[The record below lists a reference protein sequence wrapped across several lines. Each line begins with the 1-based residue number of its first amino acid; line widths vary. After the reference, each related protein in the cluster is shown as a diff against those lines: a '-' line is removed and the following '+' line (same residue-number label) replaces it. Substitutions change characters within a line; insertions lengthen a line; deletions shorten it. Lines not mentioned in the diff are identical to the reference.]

1 MSDEYKNLKNKDDE
15 RLMELYQNGS
25 DLAFDEIYSRYSGR
39 IYSFFYKKQNHVS
52 TSEDLTQ
59 ETFLKLHRSKS
70 LYKKTL
76 PFSPWLFSISRSV
89 FLDHL
94 KKKSK
99 EDLTSPEEI
108 SKIVDKSTDSK
119 DVSNGTSVDVSL
131 LNILPSTSEKVVSMR
146 IIDQATF
153 DEIAGKLNTTPD
165 NARQIF
171 SRAIKKLRKSIVG
184 KEQK

>member
-1 MSDEYKNLKNKDDE
+1 MSDEHKNLKNKDDE
-15 RLMELYQNGS
+15 QLMELYQNGS
-25 DLAFDEIYSRYSGR
+25 ELAFDEIYSRYAGR
-39 IYSFFYKKQNHVS
+39 IYGFFYKKQDNVS
-52 TSEDLTQ
+52 MSQDLTQ

-108 SKIVDKSTDSK
+108 SKIVDKRTDLDIST
-119 DVSNGTSVDVSL
+119 GTFVDASL
-131 LNILPSTSEKVVSMR
+131 LNVLPSTSEKVVRMR
-146 IIDQATF
+146 IIDEATF
-153 DEIAGKLNTTPD
+153 DEIAGKLKTTPD

-171 SRAIKKLRKSIVG
+171 SRAIKKLRNSFVG

>member
-1 MSDEYKNLKNKDDE
+1 M
-15 RLMELYQNGS
+15 
-25 DLAFDEIYSRYSGR
+25 
-39 IYSFFYKKQNHVS
+39 
-52 TSEDLTQ
+52 
-59 ETFLKLHRSKS
+59 
-70 LYKKTL
+70 
-76 PFSPWLFSISRSV
+76 
-89 FLDHL
+89 
-94 KKKSK
+94 
-99 EDLTSPEEI
+99 
-108 SKIVDKSTDSK
+108 
-119 DVSNGTSVDVSL
+119 DVSL